1 MGKKKLKR
9 PRQPS
14 QLKLLHL
21 PPTGESALEKSGPV
35 SVAKII
41 DYKYEMDQ
49 DWYMLKFKDQKKQPQ
64 WQQYRNLYGVDEM
77 VYDYWKREKQ
87 SEFPTPGPLGVTKKL
102 IDNNNDN
109 DNNIDPIIENTNSF
123 TMTDPDSNIDIE
135 TCFEK
140 NLLTEKES
148 ISNSFDNDSSEMSF
162 QQDLENFLQVNKEEF
177 LSSISK
183 DDTDQNHNFLRAN
196 KVESPSPINSK
207 NTCKN
212 RFSES
217 SMKITW
223 KGNLVKGKNKLSIG
237 NIIVNPFSQHSDS
250 LSLQDI
256 IENLKTSIFLFE
268 SCEEISQS
276 LSNLNAEKNFMEW
289 NDIVGVIMIDK
300 NHSCLLIF
308 PNTKKIHQK
317 LEKLGLDFP
326 SNDDQLNNKPFFAI
340 HKMISTAIYQNI
352 LDKNEFETSKNLKD
366 LNLFN
371 DGFSNI
377 SMYHDKLLELCAN
390 NKPKFIN
397 FSPEIN
403 FEKDEII
410 NVMENLGAKYQT
422 HYSEDVEMVLIHVLY
437 EKQIN
442 FMPYLMNL
450 KDLTECIFVLY
461 KPNDVEVILQ
471 HGGFVT
477 ITTLAFS
484 TETDVIE
491 RIINVFNHQTK
502 LYPNSK
508 WEIVLNPYIKEYLAQ
523 TSNLQNIYKQNAKL
537 SYLAILLCKE
547 KKYIRYFRPKEFP
560 RIFNSSKFITTLDAP
575 PSMIK
580 SLHFIMIKMHQ
591 NNWKTHRHY
600 VVICADNEKE
610 MDPVPIEGVLRLNLR
625 EFEMKFGLDNNIS
638 E

>member
-1 MGKKKLKR
+1 M
-9 PRQPS
+9 
-14 QLKLLHL
+14 
-21 PPTGESALEKSGPV
+21 GESALEKSGPV

-77 VYDYWKREKQ
+77 VNDYWKREKQ
-87 SEFPTPGPLGVTKKL
+87 SAFPTPGPLGVTK
-102 IDNNNDN
+102 
-109 DNNIDPIIENTNSF
+109 
-123 TMTDPDSNIDIE
+123 
-135 TCFEK
+135 
-140 NLLTEKES
+140 
-148 ISNSFDNDSSEMSF
+148 NSFDNDSSGMSF
-162 QQDLENFLQVNKEEF
+162 QQDLENFLQVNKDEF
-177 LSSISK
+177 LNSISK
-183 DDTDQNHNFLRAN
+183 DNTDQNNNFPLTN
-196 KVESPSPINSK
+196 KEESSSSINSK

-217 SMKITW
+217 PMKIKW

-237 NIIVNPFSQHSDS
+237 NII
-250 LSLQDI
+250 DI
-256 IENLKTSIFLFE
+256 IETLQAFIFLFE
-268 SCEEISQS
+268 SCEEEIPQS

-308 PNTKKIHQK
+308 PNTKKIQQK
-317 LEKLGLDFP
+317 LEKLGLDF
-326 SNDDQLNNKPFFAI
+326 SLNDEQLNNKPFFAI
-340 HKMISTAIYQNI
+340 HKIISTAIYQNI
-352 LDKNEFETSKNLKD
+352 LDTNEFETSKNLKD

-371 DGFSNI
+371 NGFPNI

-397 FSPEIN
+397 FSPKIN

-422 HYSEDVEMVLIHVLY
+422 HYSEDVKMVLIHVLY

-461 KPNDVEVILQ
+461 KPKDVEVILQ

-484 TETDVIE
+484 TEKDVIE
-491 RIINVFNHQTK
+491 RVINLFNHQTK
-502 LYPNSK
+502 LYPNSR

-537 SYLAILLCKE
+537 SYLTILLCKE

-560 RIFNSSKFITTLDAP
+560 RIFNSSKFITTLNTP

-580 SLHFIMIKMHQ
+580 SLHFTMIKMHQ

-625 EFEMKFGLDNNIS
+625 EFEMKFGSNNNNVS
-638 E
+638 A